1 MKFKNPLSSLFEKL
15 LYDKRFTIPFSVVSA
30 FVLWLVIMIS
40 QNPVREQT
48 FSDIAVNVPIENS
61 YASKQGLSIVSD
73 ITTQK
78 FSVVLSGPNYIVS
91 SVKPEDFLLT
101 AALEEVNTAGTYSL
115 TIVPSQN
122 SSKSG
127 YTFVSVTPATIDV
140 TFDYI
145 DTKEFDVIARID
157 GFSAADGL
165 IASTPVITNAEN
177 EVLTLTGPRS
187 VLERIHKV
195 EAFAKTTDKL
205 KESKSYDA
213 ALVLYN
219 EDGKVIYKFAPDG
232 KIYDGNDVAV
242 ESTSTYLTPSFTS
255 IKVTAPI
262 LKKKTVPLK
271 ATFSD
276 RPDGVVDS
284 MFVYTTEP
292 ATVTIIGAPENIDK
306 IEQVYLSAISYK
318 AISPRNRV
326 FTVSPTTTDGVSL
339 EKELKDVTVTV
350 DYTATHQ
357 NIKTKKAISNNQ

>member
-1 MKFKNPLSSLFEKL
+1 MKFKNPISSILEKL
-15 LYDKRFTIPFSVVSA
+15 LYDKRFTVPFSIVAA
-30 FVLWLVIMIS
+30 FVMWLIIMIS

-73 ITTQK
+73 IATQK

-101 AALEEVNTAGTYSL
+101 AAVEEVNAAGTYSL
-115 TIVPSQN
+115 EIVPSQN

-127 YTFVSVTPATIDV
+127 YTFVSVTPSTIEV

-145 DTKEFDVIARID
+145 DTKEFEVTAPID

-165 IASTPVITNAEN
+165 IASDPVVTNAEN
-177 EVLTLTGPRS
+177 EILTLTGPRS
-187 VLERIHKV
+187 VLERITKV

-205 KESKSYDA
+205 KESKTYDA
-213 ALVLYN
+213 ALILYN
-219 EDGKVIYKFAPDG
+219 EENKVIYKFDTDG

-242 ESTSTYLTPSFTS
+242 ESTSTYLSPSFTS
-255 IKVTAPI
+255 TKVTAPI
-262 LKKKTVPLK
+262 LKKKSVPLK

-276 RPDGVVDS
+276 RPEGVIDS

-292 ATVTIIGAPENIDK
+292 ATVTIIGAPENVDK
-306 IEQVYLSAISYK
+306 IEQVYLTPISYK
-318 AISPRNRV
+318 VISPRNNV
-326 FTVSPTTTDGVSL
+326 FEVKTVTADGISL
-339 EKELKDVTVTV
+339 EKEIEKVKVTV
-350 DYTATHQ
+350 DYAETIK
-357 NIKTKKAISNNQ
+357 NIRAKAALNNIS